1 MPQRC
6 CRASVHASLLAIA
19 IALFV
24 GVSACA
30 TSTASP
36 RFTVE
41 RPGNAI
47 SVWGGAFRI
56 NGGATWKLER
66 VSGDS
71 RAFNATY
78 RAGALQCRFTVT
90 NSPAAERSSEQLNA
104 ETLERTRAERK
115 GLAATARHLSDLS
128 ERHTG
133 TALVLVWDWQDAKGR
148 YHVRNQAAL
157 QPKAGGRTVL
167 AEKACESAEPLDAS
181 SAAVQSL
188 RAEFDFQSP
197 YWAPA
202 LPGL

>member
-1 MPQRC
+1 MPQRRR
-6 CRASVHASLLAIA
+6 RAFLHASGFAIA
-19 IALFV
+19 IALLV

-30 TSTASP
+30 TSTVSR
-36 RFTVE
+36 RFAVE

-56 NGGATWKLER
+56 NGGANWKLEH
-66 VSGDS
+66 VSGDA
-71 RAFNATY
+71 RAFKATY
-78 RAGALQCRFTVT
+78 RAGALQCHFTVT
-90 NSPAAERSSEQLNA
+90 NSPAAERNAEQLNA
-104 ETLERTRAERK
+104 QTLERTRAERK
-115 GLAATARHLSDLS
+115 RLAATARHLSDLS

-167 AEKACESAEPLDAS
+167 AEKACESTEPLDAS
-181 SAAVQSL
+181 SPAVQSL

-197 YWAPA
+197 YWAPS
-202 LPGL
+202 

>member
-1 MPQRC
+1 MTRY
-6 CRASVHASLLAIA
+6 RAFVEASAFALGIA
-19 IALFV
+19 ISI

-30 TSTASP
+30 TSGVSPHFSVAS
-36 RFTVE
+36 
-41 RPGNAI
+41 PGNAI

-56 NGGATWKLER
+56 NGGADWTLEH
-66 VSGDS
+66 VAGDA

-78 RAGALQCRFTVT
+78 RAGALQCHFTVT
-90 NSPAAERSSEQLNA
+90 NALAAERNAEQLNA
-104 ETLERTRAERK
+104 QTMERTVAERK
-115 GLAATARHLSDLS
+115 QLAATARHLSELS

-167 AEKACESAEPLDAS
+167 AEKACESSEPLGAS

-188 RAEFDFQSP
+188 RAEFNFESP
-197 YWAPA
+197 YWAPSR
-202 LPGL
+202 PTVR